1 MSTNTLYCKSV
12 GIVPL
17 SSSGYTH
24 HQGGHLN
31 YITDD
36 RDVWFVSW
44 ENHYV
49 FSGWDAKGSK
59 SLIPVRV
66 CYYV

>member
-1 MSTNTLYCKSV
+1 
-12 GIVPL
+12 
-17 SSSGYTH
+17 
-24 HQGGHLN
+24 LN
-31 YITDD
+31 YITDN

-49 FSGWDAKGSK
+49 FPGWNAKVCK

-66 CYYV
+66 CLK